1 MFEAQYNSALGI
13 IAGFFSLPSAGFLLL
28 QEVPFSCKRLVEHD

>member
-13 IAGFFSLPSAGFLLL
+13 IAGLVSLPSAGFLFI
-28 QEVPFSCKRLVEHD
+28 VRGAFFM